1 MKKPEIILVGGGGH
15 CKSCIDVIE
24 QEGKYQIKGIIDLP
38 EFQEQ
43 NVLGYPI
50 IGTDDDLPNLAK
62 KGYFFLITLG
72 YLGNSNIR
80 ESIYDSISANGGE
93 LPYIISPLAY
103 TSKHSKIGRGT
114 IIMHHAIINANTEIG
129 ENCIINTKVLIEHD
143 CVIGNHNHV
152 STSTVING
160 SCRIGDSCLIGSSSV
175 LKHNLSIVS
184 NCIIGQGSVIVKD
197 ISKEGIYFGN
207 PAKIKE

>member
-1 MKKPEIILVGGGGH
+1 MKKTEIILVGGGGH

-38 EFQEQ
+38 EFKSQ
-43 NVLGYPI
+43 NVLGYPV
-50 IGTDDDLPNLAK
+50 IGVDNDLPDLVK
-62 KGYFFLITLG
+62 EGYHFLVTLG
-72 YLGNSNIR
+72 YLGNSSVR
-80 ESIYDSISANGGE
+80 ENLFNFIDNNGGH
-93 LPYIISPLAY
+93 LPTIISPLAY
-103 TSKHSKIGRGT
+103 VSKHSKIGRGT

-207 PAKIKE
+207 PVKIKE